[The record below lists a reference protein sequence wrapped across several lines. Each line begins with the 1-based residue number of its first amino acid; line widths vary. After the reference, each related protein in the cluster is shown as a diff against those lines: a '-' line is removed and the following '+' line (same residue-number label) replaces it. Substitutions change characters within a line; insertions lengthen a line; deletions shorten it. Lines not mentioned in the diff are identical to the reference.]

1 MLLFDYIRVK
11 ALTLQ
16 PTLPLC
22 QDGSRQMRHLK
33 QSAVFSIKN
42 SEMYKCWSQ
51 ILLFVSLLST
61 SSVFTRVA
69 LLSLP
74 CTTLRQCCVQRLLC
88 RAPVFCAPTLSAP
101 ILCTSVVLRALWCT
115 KCKSVVAPAARPGD
129 RPPSSSGN
137 LSRSFF
143 CIVQNV
149 FWLPCRC
156 QQVCLVLIKVA
167 LM

>member
-1 MLLFDYIRVK
+1 MKIKVLLFDYIRVK

-16 PTLPLC
+16 ATLPLRK
-22 QDGSRQMRHLK
+22 DGAKQMRHLK

-42 SEMYKCWSQ
+42 SAMYKCWSQ

-61 SSVFTRVA
+61 SSVFTRVG

-88 RAPVFCAPTLSAP
+88 RAPVFCAPILSAP
-101 ILCTSVVLRALWCT
+101 KFCTSVVLRALWWT

-129 RPPSSSGN
+129 RPRSSSGN
-137 LSRSFF
+137 FPRSFF
-143 CIVQNV
+143 CVGQHI
-149 FWLPCRC
+149 F
-156 QQVCLVLIKVA
+156 
-167 LM
+167 